1 MKISRLFCL
10 IELAA
15 VAALYFFEN
24 NSGTRAALA
33 VSALVPLLSVLC
45 AYRCSRKAALSLD
58 VPRHG
63 EKGASLV
70 CRLCAPPLLLC
81 EGRAELR
88 LQNAFTREEARAAAV
103 VGEAV
108 SLSVPHC
115 GLLTVTAENAEI
127 RDLFGLCR
135 FPVSSG
141 APQTVPVWPT
151 VFPAQ
156 VTLDCAAP
164 QTRED
169 SRLSSVRRGGDFTE
183 TQAVRPYH
191 PGDPVRQIHWKLSAK
206 AGRYMVRDA
215 AKPVDHRLT
224 IYVER
229 RTAPP
234 RLADGLME
242 AAVSLC
248 QAYVDQPF
256 RLMWSGETTSV
267 REITGEEQLPEAV
280 TALLKS
286 KAQEEPQPPEL
297 RPEGKLLYC
306 CTQLPADGQL
316 PEDAVVLLCSD
327 EPCAGEG
334 VCRFTPEDMQ
344 EILGKWM
351 WN

>member
-1 MKISRLFCL
+1 MKTNRLFCL

-58 VPRHG
+58 APRHG
-63 EKGASLV
+63 EKGAPLV

-108 SLSVPHC
+108 SLSVSHC

-169 SRLSSVRRGGDFTE
+169 SRLSSAVGQNGEDDAARGGR
-183 TQAVRPYH
+183 A
-191 PGDPVRQIHWKLSAK
+191 
-206 AGRYMVRDA
+206 
-215 AKPVDHRLT
+215 
-224 IYVER
+224 
-229 RTAPP
+229 
-234 RLADGLME
+234 ADG
-242 AAVSLC
+242 
-248 QAYVDQPF
+248 
-256 RLMWSGETTSV
+256 
-267 REITGEEQLPEAV
+267 
-280 TALLKS
+280 
-286 KAQEEPQPPEL
+286 
-297 RPEGKLLYC
+297 
-306 CTQLPADGQL
+306 
-316 PEDAVVLLCSD
+316 
-327 EPCAGEG
+327 
-334 VCRFTPEDMQ
+334 
-344 EILGKWM
+344 
-351 WN
+351 

>member
-1 MKISRLFCL
+1 
-10 IELAA
+10 
-15 VAALYFFEN
+15 
-24 NSGTRAALA
+24 
-33 VSALVPLLSVLC
+33 
-45 AYRCSRKAALSLD
+45 
-58 VPRHG
+58 
-63 EKGASLV
+63 
-70 CRLCAPPLLLC
+70 
-81 EGRAELR
+81 
-88 LQNAFTREEARAAAV
+88 
-103 VGEAV
+103 
-108 SLSVPHC
+108 
-115 GLLTVTAENAEI
+115 
-127 RDLFGLCR
+127 
-135 FPVSSG
+135 
-141 APQTVPVWPT
+141 
-151 VFPAQ
+151 
-156 VTLDCAAP
+156 
-164 QTRED
+164 
-169 SRLSSVRRGGDFTE
+169 
-183 TQAVRPYH
+183 
-191 PGDPVRQIHWKLSAK
+191 
-206 AGRYMVRDA
+206 MVRDA

-242 AAVSLC
+242 AVVSLC

-256 RLMWSGETTSV
+256 RLMWSGETASV

-334 VCRFTPEDMQ
+334 VCRFTPEDMR

>member
-1 MKISRLFCL
+1 MKTNRLFYL

-24 NSGTRAALA
+24 SSGTRAALA

-45 AYRCSRKAALSLD
+45 AYRCSRRAAFSLA

-63 EKGASLV
+63 EKGAPLV

-81 EGRAELR
+81 EGRAGLR

-108 SLSVPHC
+108 SLPVPHC

-141 APQTVPVWPT
+141 APKTVPVWPT

-169 SRLSSVRRGGDFTE
+169 SRLSAVRRGGDFTE

-206 AGRYMVRDA
+206 MGQTMLREAGAPLTGDVLLALAVFPDEAPDPDA
-215 AKPVDHRLT
+215 LEASLCGLLSASQSLLAQGIAHHVAFW
-224 IYVER
+224 R
-229 RTAPP
+229 RAP
-234 RLADGLME
+234 L
-242 AAVSLC
+242 AVSSREDWARAQRMLLSPPAPDDTSPAFARIAVFSPC
-248 QAYVDQPF
+248 AAIDVSDPF
-256 RLMWSGETTSV
+256 ARVTLV
-267 REITGEEQLPEAV
+267 LPEGAQ
-280 TALLKS
+280 ALVGDIPVAFFGARAPFLT
-286 KAQEEPQPPEL
+286 L
-297 RPEGKLLYC
+297 
-306 CTQLPADGQL
+306 
-316 PEDAVVLLCSD
+316 
-327 EPCAGEG
+327 
-334 VCRFTPEDMQ
+334 
-344 EILGKWM
+344 
-351 WN
+351 